1 MAPAGALAVGAH
13 PCFTGRAQAQ
23 GCDSRGRG
31 DKQRPHMYERYRV
44 SRSFGGG
51 YVVRQSDFVEEAAY
65 GAAGLMGSLIGA
77 SIGGIATL
85 AGQSRDRSLAEAI
98 GRLNQL
104 TEQEAFDD
112 LL

>member
-1 MAPAGALAVGAH
+1 
-13 PCFTGRAQAQ
+13 
-23 GCDSRGRG
+23 
-31 DKQRPHMYERYRV
+31 
-44 SRSFGGG
+44 
-51 YVVRQSDFVEEAAY
+51 Y

-112 LL
+112 LLRESSICVQRYRQEPSGYAFRALALTLKDRYAEAISDANSASQLGLDP